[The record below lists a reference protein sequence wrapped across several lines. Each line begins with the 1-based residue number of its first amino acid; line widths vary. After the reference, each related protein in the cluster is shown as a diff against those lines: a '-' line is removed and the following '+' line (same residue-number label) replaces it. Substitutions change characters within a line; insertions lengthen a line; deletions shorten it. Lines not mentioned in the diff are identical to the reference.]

1 MKIKINFM
9 QEIIKQLQS
18 VWFLVTCIAAI
29 IFSIATNYSTVAEHE
44 KRIIKLEN
52 QEVILL
58 ENLNQIKVDIAII
71 RTKVEKGR

>member
-1 MKIKINFM
+1 M

-44 KRIIKLEN
+44 KRIKKLEN

-71 RTKVEKGR
+71 RTKIEQDR